1 MTRPRW
7 ILHFQAT
14 VWRFLME
21 IGMILHRLAHPRP
34 RKPAFWKTIPAS
46 VSPNQGNI
54 ALAFYVP
61 RHYKRNLNG
70 YRDVYDI
77 EADPNERGYPVVV
90 NFHGG
95 GFTLGGPEDDAR
107 WATAVV
113 SNAHAVVCSVHYRR
127 APEHPFPTAVEDGV
141 DAVFYLIDHAEELG
155 IDPLRI
161 AVSGFSAGGNMS
173 FTVPLRLEEEL
184 RQRKIRRSGLK
195 SDMSPE
201 ASATQPKQVAIQHAQ
216 EPVTVTMTTTTKKD
230 VGGSGRGAIIA
241 ICAFYPSCDYTATR
255 EERRK
260 TNLRPDKELPR
271 FFTNLF
277 DMSYLAPPGG
287 VDLENIYLSPGLAS
301 DDVLRTDLP
310 GDVVLFTCEWD
321 GLRAEAERFKGRL
334 GSEGLGKR
342 LLYRNIKGVTHAWD
356 KSPNPLWTDRQ
367 AEEAYKEACAVL
379 KVVFEHGKLQS
390 IQE

>member
-1 MTRPRW
+1 
-7 ILHFQAT
+7 
-14 VWRFLME
+14 
-21 IGMILHRLAHPRP
+21 MILHRLAHPQP
-34 RKPAFWKTIPAS
+34 RKPAFWKSIQAS
-46 VSPNQGNI
+46 VSPSQGSI
-54 ALAFYVP
+54 ALAFCVP
-61 RHYKRNLNG
+61 RYYKRHLKRD
-70 YRDVYDI
+70 RDVYDI
-77 EADPNERGYPVVV
+77 ESDPNERGYPIVV

-113 SNAHAVVCSVHYRR
+113 SNTHAIVCSVHYRR

-184 RQRKIRRSGLK
+184 RQRKIRKSGLE
-195 SDMSPE
+195 SDLSPE
-201 ASATQPKQVAIQHAQ
+201 ASAAQPKQVAIQHAQ
-216 EPVTVTMTTTTKKD
+216 EPVTVTMATAAATTTTIKGAK
-230 VGGSGRGAIIA
+230 GSRRGAIIA

-260 TNLRPDKELPR
+260 TNLHPDKELPR
-271 FFTNLF
+271 FFTDLF
-277 DMSYLAPPGG
+277 DRSYLAPPGG
-287 VDLENIYLSPGLAS
+287 VDLQSIYLSPGLAS

-321 GLRAEAERFKGRL
+321 GLRAEAERFKERL

-342 LLYRNIKGVTHAWD
+342 LLYRNIKGVMHAWD
-356 KSPNPLWTDRQ
+356 KSPNPFWTDKQ
-367 AEEAYKEACAVL
+367 AEEAYQEACAVL
-379 KVVFEHGKLQS
+379 KVVFEQGQLQT

>member
-1 MTRPRW
+1 
-7 ILHFQAT
+7 
-14 VWRFLME
+14 ME

-34 RKPAFWKTIPAS
+34 RKPAFWKSIDAS
-46 VSPNQGNI
+46 VSPDQGEI

-61 RHYKRNLNG
+61 AHYKLHLKRHQN
-70 YRDVYDI
+70 VYDI
-77 EADPNERGYPVVV
+77 EADPNGRGYPVVV

-107 WATAVV
+107 WAAAVV

-141 DAVFYLIDHAEELG
+141 DAVFYLIDRAAELG
-155 IDPLRI
+155 IDPYRI

-184 RQRKIRRSGLK
+184 RQRKIRKSGLE
-195 SDMSPE
+195 SDVPPE
-201 ASATQPKQVAIQHAQ
+201 AGASQPKQVAIQHAQ
-216 EPVTVTMTTTTKKD
+216 EPVAVTTTTEAGTK
-230 VGGSGRGAIIA
+230 GSHRGAIVA
-241 ICAFYPSCDYTATR
+241 VCAFYPSCDYTSTR

-271 FFTNLF
+271 FFTDLF

-287 VDLENIYLSPGLAS
+287 IELENIYLSPGLAS

-310 GDVVLFTCEWD
+310 GDIVLFTCEWD
-321 GLRAEAERFKGRL
+321 GLRAEAERFKERL

-342 LLYRNIKGVTHAWD
+342 LLYRNIKGVMHGWD
-356 KSPNPLWTDRQ
+356 KSPNPFWTDKQ
-367 AEEAYKEACAVL
+367 AEEAYKNACEIL
-379 KVVFEHGKLQS
+379 REVFEKGKLQTV
-390 IQE
+390 EE